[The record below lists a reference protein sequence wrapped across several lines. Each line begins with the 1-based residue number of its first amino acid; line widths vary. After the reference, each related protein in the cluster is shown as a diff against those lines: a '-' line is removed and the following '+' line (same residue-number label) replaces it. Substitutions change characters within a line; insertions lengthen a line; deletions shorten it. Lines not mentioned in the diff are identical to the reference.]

1 MKKTKEA
8 LKNLEEQGLVKIK
21 KENPELFI
29 ITKKGF
35 EEVMRW
41 KEKNQEMDILIFACN
56 DLKERLKQRGEL
68 KSG

>member
-56 DLKERLKQRGEL
+56 DLRERLKQRGEL